1 MLYRTTGEGGSLRS
15 PGRLRRP
22 APPSAGPPG
31 APAPGPPGGSLRSP
45 PRLRRPVGGSPP
57 CGGSPRTPSVD
68 DALALPTSTK
78 HAFLLSWPYTTQQKN
93 VLLSWWAWRPRRSG
107 PRRPWRRRRL
117 RRGRLLL
124 CSGAPGLPASR
135 GAGPRAAGPPPP
147 PTGGG
152 SGPPALSLAR
162 IARACPVRR
171 PYLSR
176 RAIPA
181 PPWIARPLGPSYP
194 DRGGRRTRRKMVD
207 FIERLC
213 YYRDCKGDPQP
224 SALRCPNDRDGWG
237 PFSFFVP

>member
-1 MLYRTTGEGGSLRS
+1 M
-15 PGRLRRP
+15 
-22 APPSAGPPG
+22 
-31 APAPGPPGGSLRSP
+31 GGSLRSP
-45 PRLRRPVGGSPP
+45 PAAPPPFGRLAVLRGFPP
-57 CGGSPRTPSVD
+57 HPLRSRNLGYYQRQQNIHFCW
-68 DALALPTSTK
+68 
-78 HAFLLSWPYTTQQKN
+78 SWPYTTQQKN

-107 PRRPWRRRRL
+107 PRRPRRLCRL

-124 CSGAPGLPASR
+124 CSGALGLPASR
-135 GAGPRAAGPPPP
+135 GAGPRTAGPSPP

-152 SGPPALSLAR
+152 SGPHALSLAR

-176 RAIPA
+176 RAIPT

-213 YYRDCKGDPQP
+213 YYKACKGDPQP